1 MRFHVIGAWLMFSM
15 CSLLP
20 LVRTVAATDAQ
31 NRDYAGCRAHGD
43 LEACYDS
50 LRRNPGDPA
59 LLIAL
64 GDALTRE
71 ERPADALR
79 AYKRAAALA
88 PSTPGLGSKISA
100 TEAKLSAKH
109 TAPRVAAAK
118 RYSNLAPEAQS
129 H

>member
-1 MRFHVIGAWLMFSM
+1 MAALWMLSM
-15 CSLLP
+15 CPLP
-20 LVRTVAATDAQ
+20 LAVRAASASDAQ
-31 NRDYAGCRAHGD
+31 KRDYANCRAHGD
-43 LEACYDS
+43 LETCYDA
-50 LRRNPGDPA
+50 LRRDPGDPA

-64 GDALTRE
+64 GNALTRA
-71 ERPADALR
+71 ERPVDALR

-118 RYSNLAPEAQS
+118 HYSNLAPETQS